1 MHESRGRMR
10 LKLKHG
16 TMSIRQADLLE
27 AWLSKQEPISRVTV
41 HERTGCFILYYTGER
56 ARILQIVRNFSWEE
70 AEKSIT
76 LPAHSTRA
84 LNREFQEKLVGKVA
98 LKLAGVLFFPKPIR
112 IANIVWHAVPFL
124 RKGLH

>member
-1 MHESRGRMR
+1 MNAVIMHESRGRIR

-16 TMSIRQADLLE
+16 TMSVRQADILE
-27 AWLSKQEPISRVTV
+27 SWLCKQDQISRVTV

-56 ARILQIVRNFSWEE
+56 ARILQIVRSFSWEE

-84 LNREFQEKLVGKVA
+84 LNREFQEKLVGRVA
-98 LKLAGVLFFPKPIR
+98 LKLAGGPFFP
-112 IANIVWHAVPFL
+112 
-124 RKGLH
+124 